1 VAELE
6 RRFDDASHV
15 CFAWRVGWPPAERA
29 ADAGEP
35 PGTAGAP
42 LLAALRGARLTD
54 VVVAVVRYFGGTKLG
69 RGGLARAYAG
79 AAAEAL
85 ARLPTKGESESARL
99 VVRTSHERQGAV
111 RRLLRAGRI
120 ELESERY
127 DAGVELVLRVAK
139 RELHALERSL
149 ADLGIASDAD
159 RR

>member
-1 VAELE
+1 
-6 RRFDDASHV
+6 
-15 CFAWRVGWPPAERA
+15 VGWPPAERA

-35 PGTAGAP
+35 AGTAGAP

-85 ARLPTKGESESARL
+85 ARLPTRGESRRARL

-111 RRLLRAGRI
+111 RRLLRAGRV

-127 DAGVELVLRVAK
+127 DAAVELVLAVA
-139 RELHALERSL
+139 LDDLSDLERAL
-149 ADLGIASDAD
+149 ADLGVASE
-159 RR
+159 RVGTPP